1 MFFLLWALMCP
12 TKMCRLFPC
21 IPIFRWGG
29 GRLLKSVKKIV
40 CVVVLKITLLL
51 VKSVFIKMGM
61 GIRKLGCWIAAKH
74 TTEFFRSNV
83 HYAHKIWSLTVTNS
97 Q

>member
-1 MFFLLWALMCP
+1 M
-12 TKMCRLFPC
+12 
-21 IPIFRWGG
+21 
-29 GRLLKSVKKIV
+29 
-40 CVVVLKITLLL
+40 VLKITLLL
-51 VKSVFIKMGM
+51 VKSVFIKMGR

-74 TTEFFRSNV
+74 TTEFFRNNV